1 MPLID
6 GVANGYQYEA
16 GVEFGMT
23 DHKETVVKVRVS
35 DTALDDLEPKT
46 RRGSDYLGIF
56 NRHRTK
62 IAEVASEKYDN
73 GQVAP
78 GGFVLVLTRDLQ

>member
-23 DHKETVVKVRVS
+23 DHKETVVLLTGR
-35 DTALDDLEPKT
+35 
-46 RRGSDYLGIF
+46 
-56 NRHRTK
+56 N
-62 IAEVASEKYDN
+62 
-73 GQVAP
+73 VAP
-78 GGFVLVLTRDLQ
+78 KLLSEVLHS